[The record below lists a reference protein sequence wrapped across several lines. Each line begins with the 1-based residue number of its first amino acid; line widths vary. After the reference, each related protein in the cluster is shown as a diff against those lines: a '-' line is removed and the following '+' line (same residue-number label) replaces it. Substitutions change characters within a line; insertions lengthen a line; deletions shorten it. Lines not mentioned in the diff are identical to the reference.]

1 MANPV
6 YHVTFT
12 KDVADIQKRG
22 LDPLSQSLWEKA
34 ETGERY
40 QQDPSVYGFSDPK
53 EALNWATKMA
63 WEFEASPSDISI
75 LTLEGGD
82 HWQKDPSGDLNLGQS
97 AQQSLRLV
105 EPSEVLDVFSLP
117 EPVGTNAEFQEAV
130 PGGDFE
136 DWKDFYSKRL
146 GSRPPDQSNLPP
158 AIGAAAEA
166 SRLALPPD
174 DEPRP
179 KGLRKGIGSLK
190 RAPWFAL
197 AQMAWE
203 HLSPEQKE
211 AAAQCGKEAYGS
223 LENAWEAA
231 SAWSGRN
238 RFPAGGEGGL
248 QWVMDHLGFE
258 EPPDTG
264 MADGGLVDNLSNVSF
279 DINDPFA
286 NPEEYEEA
294 NPYSLGVLGL
304 AASIAAGPFSPIVW
318 GIRGLQAYNFAKSQG
333 WLGEEEPQYTGPVN
347 PQTHEIDVINVT
359 EEEANP
365 QFSQAQVSLAPAQG
379 AESELGDP
387 PPDPTVD
394 PTFGSMG
401 TPPSGSDGAGDGT
414 GEGAASAAADSPA
427 GSPWN
432 TGGFVVKPLYDS

>member
-1 MANPV
+1 MADEPDLKYPLAPTDEWYGEANYKTTGGNLVEMTPEDFLSRV
-6 YHVTFT
+6 RPLDMDEISRENIGFLKEHIVSG
-12 KDVADIQKRG
+12 RL
-22 LDPLSQSLWEKA
+22 LDPLQIYRNGSEDGRHRA
-34 ETGERY
+34 HAA
-40 QQDPSVYGFSDPK
+40 K
-53 EALNWATKMA
+53 EMGIKKIPVITWT
-63 WEFEASPSDISI
+63 
-75 LTLEGGD
+75 
-82 HWQKDPSGDLNLGQS
+82 
-97 AQQSLRLV
+97 
-105 EPSEVLDVFSLP
+105 EP
-117 EPVGTNAEFQEAV
+117 
-130 PGGDFE
+130 
-136 DWKDFYSKRL
+136 
-146 GSRPPDQSNLPP
+146 RPPDQSNLP
-158 AIGAAAEA
+158 AVIDAAAAA

-179 KGLRKGIGSLK
+179 KGKAFGSGIGSLMRRRMFPLIQAVQQGYEHLLTEEQK
-190 RAPWFAL
+190 NDLREFL
-197 AQMAWE
+197 AQPTHE
-203 HLSPEQKE
+203 
-211 AAAQCGKEAYGS
+211 
-223 LENAWEAA
+223 
-231 SAWSGRN
+231 
-238 RFPAGGEGGL
+238 FF
-248 QWVMDHLGFE
+248 GFE
-258 EPPDTG
+258 ESGLESLKEKLGILPDDMPGETSLSVIEGRKEKPPDTG

-379 AESELGDP
+379 AESELGNP